1 MRVATLV
8 LTAALVAGAA
18 DAAAHGRGFVPF
30 FGAVVIVPAPVAPG
44 KNQIT
49 VQGPPQ
55 PPGASAGAHARG
67 EATMPSTSPGFQ
79 GGFHRRHHHAPPAP
93 QPVPATSDGALG
105 RAPARVGASGPS
117 FSSMPPSSSGA
128 PGRSPARVG
137 GSGQAFSNETRVT
150 DGPGTHGT
158 PSGQLLFSRDTVIET
173 PYILIL
179 E

>member
-1 MRVATLV
+1 MRVATLA
-8 LTAALVAGAA
+8 LAAALVAGAAA

-67 EATMPSTSPGFQ
+67 EPSMPSGAPAFK
-79 GGFHRRHHHAPPAP
+79 GGFHRGHHHSPPAP
-93 QPVPATSDGALG
+93 EPVPPTSAGALGRAPTRTGGSRSSFSSGTGVATSAGALG
-105 RAPARVGASGPS
+105 RAPAET
-117 FSSMPPSSSGA
+117 
-128 PGRSPARVG
+128 G
-137 GSGQAFSNETRVT
+137 GSRVT
-150 DGPGTHGT
+150 VRQDDGSGTLWT
-158 PSGQLLFSRDTVIET
+158 PADRIEAPIVI
-173 PYILIL
+173 IL